1 MGVCGPREGDMTGV
15 SWDRHGE
22 VDVMPG
28 TESSGDD
35 IWENCEE
42 CDRETPH
49 VVTIRIRTES
59 TKAQNRSYSRQP
71 YRESECRRCGTET
84 VLRNGA

>member
-1 MGVCGPREGDMTGV
+1 MTDV
-15 SWDRHGE
+15 SRNRHGAG
-22 VDVMPG
+22 DAPAG

-35 IWENCEE
+35 IWETCEE

-49 VVTIRIRTES
+49 AVTIRIHTES

-84 VLRNGA
+84 VLRSGA